1 MEKVSFRALGGNVAT
16 EADVRVADLERRLL
30 GGYQLLQA
38 LIGIRLRAVSDPE
51 SRRHLAWLS
60 DVTAAMSL
68 FNKRAVQEGPVD
80 FAAYLDDAVAFWRR
94 ACEGRP
100 IRFEVRAASAV
111 LPDSQALTLAI
122 VAHELISNAV
132 RHAFPGEGRGAIAIA
147 FSRSL
152 EGISLVI
159 RDSGIGA
166 ETLNAGDGLG
176 LVEGLVEHLQGS
188 MTVEASPGGGVGVRV
203 RLPAAPTSAH

>member
-1 MEKVSFRALGGNVAT
+1 MKKPTFRVLGDNVAT
-16 EADVRVADLERRLL
+16 EADIRVADLERRLL

-38 LIGIRLRAVSDPE
+38 LIGIRLRAVRDPE

-60 DVTAAMSL
+60 DVAAAMSL

-80 FAAYLDDAVAFWRR
+80 FASYLEDAVAFWRR
-94 ACEGRP
+94 SCEGRP

-132 RHAFPGEGRGAIAIA
+132 RHAFPDEGRGAIAIA
-147 FSRSL
+147 FSRSV

-166 ETLNAGDGLG
+166 EQLTAGDGLG

-188 MTVEASPGGGVGVRV
+188 MAVETSPGGGVGVRV

>member
-1 MEKVSFRALGGNVAT
+1 MAT
-16 EADVRVADLERRLL
+16 AADMRIAELERRVL

-38 LIGIRLRAVSDPE
+38 LIGIRLRAVTDPE

-68 FNKRAVQEGPVD
+68 FNKRAVAEGPVD

-94 ACEGRP
+94 SCEGRP
-100 IRFEVRAASAV
+100 IRFEIRAASAV

-122 VAHELISNAV
+122 IAHELISNAV
-132 RHAFPGEGRGAIAIA
+132 RHAFPDDGRGAVAIA
-147 FSRSL
+147 FSRSV
-152 EGISLVI
+152 EGVSLVV

-166 ETLNAGDGLG
+166 DQLAAGDGLG

-188 MTVEASPGGGVGVRV
+188 MIIETSPGGGVGVRV
-203 RLPAAPTSAH
+203 RLPAEPTSAH

>member
-1 MEKVSFRALGGNVAT
+1 MAT
-16 EADVRVADLERRLL
+16 EADIRVADLERRLL

-38 LIGIRLRAVSDPE
+38 LIGIRLRAVRDPE

-68 FNKRAVQEGPVD
+68 FNRRAVQEGPVD
-80 FAAYLDDAVAFWRR
+80 FASYLDDAIAFWRR
-94 ACEGRP
+94 SCEGRP

-122 VAHELISNAV
+122 IAHELISNAV
-132 RHAFPGEGRGAIAIA
+132 RHGFPGEGRGAIAVA
-147 FSRSL
+147 FSRSA

-166 ETLNAGDGLG
+166 GELAAGDGLG
-176 LVEGLVEHLQGS
+176 LVEGLVDHMQGS
-188 MTVEASPGGGVGVRV
+188 MTVETSPGAGVGVRV
-203 RLPAAPTSAH
+203 RLPTAPTSAH